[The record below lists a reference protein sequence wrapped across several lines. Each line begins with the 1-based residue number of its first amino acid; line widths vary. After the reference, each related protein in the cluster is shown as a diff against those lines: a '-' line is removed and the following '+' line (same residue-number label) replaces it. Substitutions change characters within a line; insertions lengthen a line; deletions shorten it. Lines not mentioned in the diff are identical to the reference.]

1 MACNLVTSI
10 GNHPMNVLKY
20 FQILKFTR
28 ICIQYLLHSKDQKQK
43 IRFYITTK
51 LSNVLLAPAAVKAQS
66 SEIISPFLNLS
77 TIYFTFLFLFHLV
90 SRLPS
95 LISPTHLHP
104 PLSCRL
110 PSTCHK
116 FTAFAKILKMLSPCY
131 SNYTFKNHFKIAS

>member
-95 LISPTHLHP
+95 LISPTHMHP

-110 PSTCHK
+110 PFYLSQVHCLCK
-116 FTAFAKILKMLSPCY
+116 DSKNAQSML
-131 SNYTFKNHFKIAS
+131 FKLYLQKSL